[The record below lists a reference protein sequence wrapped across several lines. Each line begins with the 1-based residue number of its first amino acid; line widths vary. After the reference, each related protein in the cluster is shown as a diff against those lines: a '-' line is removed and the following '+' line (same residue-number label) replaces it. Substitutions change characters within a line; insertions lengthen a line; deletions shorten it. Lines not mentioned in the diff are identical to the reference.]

1 MEVLR
6 EGQGEKS
13 KNRMPG
19 IVEAGTLSIAMFMN
33 RKPDLNGRV
42 VNYKSEGYKNWERK
56 RDEVESIG
64 KVLDQLKQSLYLLEK
79 EKGKP
84 NPYLNLRSNFEK
96 CMEKLISTTYELLKS
111 YGRDRKGQQVAF
123 DNTLDL
129 IRGMVWALELSRD
142 AFELHAQP
150 NSDICGRLTEM
161 TYKYAM
167 LYPEND
173 PNVTLTYKDLKS
185 KYGNLAKSSKCADF
199 IRKLRNKKTKKMN
212 LLGHKGKNFGD
223 FRERGDPS
231 LVSNTVVL
239 E

>member
-33 RKPDLNGRV
+33 RQPHPNRRV
-42 VNYKSEGYKNWERK
+42 VDCNSVAFQNWERR
-56 RDEVESIG
+56 RDEVESNRIL
-64 KVLDQLKQSLYLLEK
+64 LDELIQKLYLLEK
-79 EKGKP
+79 EEKGP
-84 NPYLNLRSNFEK
+84 DRYLKLRSSFEEF
-96 CMEKLISTTYELLKS
+96 MERLIGNTYELLKC
-111 YGRDRKGQQVAF
+111 YDDTKGRQAAF
-123 DNTLDL
+123 DYTLNL
-129 IRGMVWALELSRD
+129 IKGIVDALNQSRD
-142 AFELHAQP
+142 ALDHYAQP

>member
-33 RKPDLNGRV
+33 RQPHPNRRV
-42 VNYKSEGYKNWERK
+42 VDCNSVAFQNWERK
-56 RDEVESIG
+56 RDEVESIR
-64 KVLDQLKQSLYLLEK
+64 KLFDQWIQDLYFLEK
-79 EKGKP
+79 DEGGS
-84 NPYLNLRSNFEK
+84 YLDLRSNFEK
-96 CMEKLISTTYELLKS
+96 YMEKLIGTTYELLEC
-111 YGRDRKGQQVAF
+111 YDRDPEGRQIAF

-129 IRGMVWALELSRD
+129 IKVIVDALNQSRD
-142 AFELHAQP
+142 AFEHHAQP